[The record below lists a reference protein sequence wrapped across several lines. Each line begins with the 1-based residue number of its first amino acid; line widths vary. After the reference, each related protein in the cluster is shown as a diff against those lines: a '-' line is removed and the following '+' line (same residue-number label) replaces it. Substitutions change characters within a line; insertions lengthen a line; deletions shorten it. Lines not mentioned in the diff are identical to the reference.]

1 MEATQKAVALLEE
14 ASLRQ
19 TPQRVV
25 ILATLLAEHTH
36 PSAEDLHL
44 RISPQLPS
52 ISIGT
57 VYRTLESLVEASIV
71 RKVRSESGTM
81 FFDANTD
88 PHHHLY
94 DPEAA
99 RIADFEDPHLHT
111 LIADYLQQHP
121 IPGFDVRDFQLHIN
135 GSFRGQSATPTP

>member
-1 MEATQKAVALLEE
+1 MEATQKAVSLLET
-14 ASLRQ
+14 AQLRQ
-19 TPQRVV
+19 TPQRIV

-57 VYRTLESLVEASIV
+57 VYRTLESLVEAGIV

-81 FFDANTD
+81 FFDANIE

-94 DPEAA
+94 DEHAR
-99 RIADFEDPHLHT
+99 RIADFEDARLHA
-111 LIADYLQQHP
+111 LIAEYLQKHP
-121 IPGFDVRDFQLHIN
+121 IPGFDVYDFQLHIS
-135 GSFRGQSATPTP
+135 GSFQPPVS